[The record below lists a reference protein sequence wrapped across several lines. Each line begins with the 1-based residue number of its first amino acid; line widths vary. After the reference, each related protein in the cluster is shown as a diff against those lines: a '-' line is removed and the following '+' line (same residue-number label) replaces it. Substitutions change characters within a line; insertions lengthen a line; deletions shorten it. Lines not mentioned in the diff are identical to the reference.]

1 MGLRGTN
8 GTMRQVIRSRNSAYR
23 FVDKVCNGLGEQFDP
38 QLIEIKKF
46 KPPRSLEQNALL
58 HCLFREVANHVGRP
72 EDEIKEIFK
81 YQYGTMK
88 KLELY
93 GDVTYVPKGTSEYN
107 KQELS
112 DMVEQVYRKGA
123 EWGVEFSDVDSQ

>member
-1 MGLRGTN
+1 MKA
-8 GTMRQVIRSRNSAYR
+8 VCRSRNACYK
-23 FVDKVCNGLGEQFDP
+23 FVDRACIDLGEQFEKP
-38 QLIEIKKF
+38 HSIEIKQF
-46 KPPRSLEQNALL
+46 KPARTNEQNALL

-93 GDVTYVPKGTSEYN
+93 GDVTYVPKGTSEYIN
-107 KQELS
+107 PRR
-112 DMVEQVYRKGA
+112 M
-123 EWGVEFSDVDSQ
+123 

>member
-1 MGLRGTN
+1 MKT
-8 GTMRQVIRSRNSAYR
+8 VIRTRNDAHN
-23 FVDKVCNGLGEQFDP
+23 FVDRVCNRIGEQF
-38 QLIEIKKF
+38 QKQYLIDIWEHES
-46 KPPRSLEQNALL
+46 PRSNAQNALL
-58 HCLFREVANHVGRP
+58 HCLFREVAKHVGRP

-123 EWGVEFSDVDSQ
+123 EWGVEFNEMGD